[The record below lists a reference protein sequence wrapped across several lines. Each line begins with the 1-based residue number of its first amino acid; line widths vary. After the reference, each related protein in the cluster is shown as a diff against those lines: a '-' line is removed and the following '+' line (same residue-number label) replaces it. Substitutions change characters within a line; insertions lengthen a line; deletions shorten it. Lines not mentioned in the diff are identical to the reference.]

1 MKAYKKIMSGIAGI
15 EKILI
20 SVDLVVVTLLTFLN
34 VLFRKLG
41 DWIPSF
47 KISIA
52 WTEEV
57 VINLFVL
64 LIMLGCA
71 LCAREGSLISL
82 SLIYDRLK
90 AGGKKV
96 LTIIITLANTIF
108 WVLLLDTGWKKV
120 VTQLGNGKSTP
131 ILRIPE
137 WMFTI
142 FLPIGAVFLILHTIE
157 YCIDALSKK
166 EEKEAEKA

>member
-1 MKAYKKIMSGIAGI
+1 MKAFKKIMSGVAEF

-20 SVDLVVVTLLTFLN
+20 SADLVVVTLLTFLN

-47 KISIA
+47 KLSIA

-64 LIMLGCA
+64 MIMLGCA
-71 LCAREGSLISL
+71 LCAKEGSLISL

-96 LTIIITLANTIF
+96 FTAIITVANSIF
-108 WVLLLDTGWKKV
+108 WALLLYSGWQKV
-120 VTQLGNGKSTP
+120 LTQLANGKSTP

-137 WMFTI
+137 WIFTI
-142 FLPIGAVFLILHTIE
+142 FLPVGAVFLLLHTVE
-157 YCIDALSKK
+157 FCLDTFAKK
-166 EEKEAEKA
+166 AE

>member
-1 MKAYKKIMSGIAGI
+1 MKVYKKIMSVIAEI
-15 EKILI
+15 EKVVI
-20 SVDLVVVTLLTFLN
+20 SADLVAVTLLTFLN

-47 KISIA
+47 KLSIA

-71 LCAREGSLISL
+71 LCAKEGSLISL
-82 SLIYDRLK
+82 SLVYDRLK
-90 AGGKKV
+90 EGGKKV
-96 LTIIITLANTIF
+96 FTAITTVANTIF

-142 FLPIGAVFLILHTIE
+142 FLPIGAVFLILHTAE
-157 YCIDALSKK
+157 FCIDQFSKK
-166 EEKEAEKA
+166 GGENA

>member
-1 MKAYKKIMSGIAGI
+1 MKGYKKVMSVIAEI
-15 EKILI
+15 EKVVI

-47 KISIA
+47 KLSIA

-71 LCAREGSLISL
+71 LCAKEGSLISL
-82 SLIYDRLK
+82 SLVYDRLK
-90 AGGKKV
+90 EGGRKV
-96 LTIIITLANTIF
+96 FTVIITAANTIF

-120 VTQLGNGKSTP
+120 ITQFGNGKSTP

-137 WMFTI
+137 WLFTI
-142 FLPIGAVFLILHTIE
+142 FLPIGAAFLILHTIE
-157 YCIDALSKK
+157 FCVDQFSKK
-166 EEKEAEKA
+166 GGEAA

>member
-1 MKAYKKIMSGIAGI
+1 MKAYKKIMAGIAEF

-20 SVDLVVVTLLTFLN
+20 SIDLVVVTLLTFLN

-41 DWIPSF
+41 DWIPDF
-47 KISIA
+47 KVSLA

-71 LCAREGSLISL
+71 LCAKEGSLISL
-82 SLIYDRLK
+82 SLIFDRLK

-96 LTIIITLANTIF
+96 FTIIITLANSLF

-157 YCIDALSKK
+157 FCIDSFSRK
-166 EEKEAEKA
+166 EGETA

>member
-1 MKAYKKIMSGIAGI
+1 MKVYKKIMAVIAEI
-15 EKILI
+15 EKVVM
-20 SVDLVVVTLLTFLN
+20 SVDLVVVTVLTFVN

-47 KISIA
+47 KLSIA

-82 SLIYDRLK
+82 SLVFDRLK
-90 AGGKKV
+90 MGGKKV
-96 LTIIITLANTIF
+96 FLGIITVANTAF
-108 WVLLLDTGWKKV
+108 WVLLLRTGWQKV
-120 VTQLGNGKSTP
+120 LTQIANGKSTP
-131 ILRIPE
+131 ILGLKE
-137 WMFTI
+137 WMFTL
-142 FLPIGAVFLILHTIE
+142 FLPVGAVFLILHTIE
-157 YCIDALSKK
+157 YVIDFMRGG
-166 EEKEAEKA
+166 EVNAE

>member
-1 MKAYKKIMSGIAGI
+1 MKGYKKIMGVIAEF
-15 EKILI
+15 EKVII

-47 KISIA
+47 KLSIA

-71 LCAREGSLISL
+71 LCAKEGSLISL
-82 SLIYDRLK
+82 SLVFDRLK
-90 AGGKKV
+90 EGGKKV
-96 LTIIITLANTIF
+96 LTAIITVANTLF
-108 WVLLLDTGWKKV
+108 WYLLLTTGWKKV

-157 YCIDALSKK
+157 YCIDAFSKK
-166 EEKEAEKA
+166 GGDAA

>member
-1 MKAYKKIMSGIAGI
+1 MKAFKKIMSVLAEI
-15 EKILI
+15 EKIVI
-20 SVDLVVVTLLTFLN
+20 SVDLVIVTLLTFLN

-47 KISIA
+47 KLSLA

-82 SLIYDRLK
+82 SLVYDRLK
-90 AGGKKV
+90 EGGKRV
-96 LTIIITLANTIF
+96 FTIIITLANTIF
-108 WVLLLDTGWKKV
+108 WVLLLHTGWQKV

-157 YCIDALSKK
+157 YCIDHFTAKGG
-166 EEKEAEKA
+166 EAA

>member
-1 MKAYKKIMSGIAGI
+1 MKVYKKIMTVLAEI
-15 EKILI
+15 EKIVM
-20 SVDLVVVTLLTFLN
+20 SVDLVVVTVLTFLN

-47 KISIA
+47 KLSLA

-64 LIMLGCA
+64 MIMLGCA
-71 LCAREGSLISL
+71 LCAKEGSLISL
-82 SLIYDRLK
+82 SLVFDRMK
-90 AGGKKV
+90 VRGKKIISV
-96 LTIIITLANTIF
+96 IITLANTAF
-108 WVLLLDTGWKKV
+108 WVLLLHSGYLKV
-120 VTQLGNGKSTP
+120 LTQFANGKSTP

-137 WMFTI
+137 WIFTI

-157 YCIDALSKK
+157 FLLDVLSGNAACVR
-166 EEKEAEKA
+166 EEE

>member
-1 MKAYKKIMSGIAGI
+1 MKGYKKIMSVIAEI
-15 EKILI
+15 EKVVI
-20 SVDLVVVTLLTFLN
+20 SADLVVVTLLTFLN

-47 KISIA
+47 KLSIA

-71 LCAREGSLISL
+71 LCAKEGSLISL
-82 SLIYDRLK
+82 SLVYDRLK
-90 AGGKKV
+90 EGGKKV
-96 LTIIITLANTIF
+96 FAVIITAANTIF

-137 WMFTI
+137 WTFTI
-142 FLPIGAVFLILHTIE
+142 FLPVGAAFLILHTIE
-157 YCIDALSKK
+157 FCIDQFSKK
-166 EEKEAEKA
+166 GGETA

>member
-1 MKAYKKIMSGIAGI
+1 MKAYKKIMSGIAEF

-47 KISIA
+47 KISLA

-82 SLIYDRLK
+82 SLIFDRLK

-96 LTIIITLANTIF
+96 LTVIITAANILF

-142 FLPIGAVFLILHTIE
+142 FLPIGAVFLILHTVE
-157 YCIDALSKK
+157 FCIDALSRK
-166 EEKEAEKA
+166 EGETA

>member
-1 MKAYKKIMSGIAGI
+1 MKAYKKIMSGIAEF
-15 EKILI
+15 EKVLI

-47 KISIA
+47 KISLA

-82 SLIYDRLK
+82 SLIFDRLK
-90 AGGKKV
+90 SGGKKV
-96 LTIIITLANTIF
+96 LTVIITAANILF

-120 VTQLGNGKSTP
+120 ITQLGNGKSTP

-137 WMFTI
+137 WMFTV
-142 FLPIGAVFLILHTIE
+142 FLPIGAVFLILHTVE
-157 YCIDALSKK
+157 FCIDTFAVKGG
-166 EEKEAEKA
+166 EDA